1 MHQEVIFIQ
10 EGAWKMIFEQPIL
23 NEVLS
28 QTPPDILYHYT
39 DQFGLLGIIKD
50 REIWASHHQ
59 CLNDTQEFLH
69 AKSLIGKVIDER
81 KSGADRETI
90 NLLDEMK
97 TTLEVS
103 RGYEEVNLF
112 VASFSADGD
121 SLSQWRAYGG
131 QTAGFAL
138 GFKGPEI
145 KRILPPKFNIVR
157 CIYKPSEQQKVAEAI
172 VAEVLGKLH
181 SIELV
186 GAANLKM
193 EIEVFSRTVLH
204 AFALIFK
211 DHKFKDEKEW
221 RIVSRHPLMEG
232 LPSDSD
238 TDILRFDCRTG
249 KSMLIPYWKIRLHE
263 KHKMLPL
270 QIVFVGPNPNMEQS
284 VRSLR
289 SFLKSQQ
296 MNPEIVQ
303 ESKVPYR
310 NW

>member
-1 MHQEVIFIQ
+1 
-10 EGAWKMIFEQPIL
+10 MIFEQPIL

-39 DQFGLLGIIKD
+39 DQDGLLGIIKN

-81 KSGADRETI
+81 KSGVDCETL

-97 TTLEVS
+97 STLEGV
-103 RGYEEVNLF
+103 RGNEEVNLF
-112 VASFSADGD
+112 VASFSENGD

-131 QTAGFAL
+131 QAAGFAL
-138 GFKGPEI
+138 GFNGPEI
-145 KRILPPKFNIVR
+145 KRILPQKFNLVR
-157 CIYKPSEQQKVAEAI
+157 CIYEAAKQQEVAEAL
-172 VAEVLGKLH
+172 VSEVIGKIH
-181 SIELV
+181 PNELV
-186 GAANLKM
+186 GAANRRM
-193 EIEVFSRTVLH
+193 EIELFPRTTLH
-204 AFALIFK
+204 RFALIFK
-211 DHKFKDEKEW
+211 DQKFKDEKEW

-238 TDILRFDCRTG
+238 RDVLRFDCRAG

-263 KHKMLPL
+263 PHKMLPL
-270 QIVFVGPNPNMEQS
+270 QDVFVGPNPNMEQS

-289 SFLKSQQ
+289 SFLISQT
-296 MNPEIVQ
+296 MDPKTVLKIVH